1 MSILLIIAESDLAL
15 RHFYEGHAPIL
26 FPLERSPERASTRGW
41 NHEKIGVRGRGYRGG
56 VYRVCPRR
64 FSVRGA
70 SPSRAIPR
78 GRHDLTLRRF
88 TRARVTIKR
97 PSGTSTPL
105 SPPRPRLLN
114 RQHVLDPIGVVA
126 EMTPATIT
134 EQNFPA
140 VHLSCIF
147 GAAHFF
153 YAWVFFVISTSS
165 RCSALRLKIIRG
177 YACGLSVF
185 YLANL
190 KYPAAGRAHD
200 SMWEMPLPVLY
211 SLSAAA
217 LFGSCGFEN
226 VFARRS
232 QRNRK
237 KPSAGEPTPRA
248 STRSGGK
255 AKRK

>member
-1 MSILLIIAESDLAL
+1 
-15 RHFYEGHAPIL
+15 
-26 FPLERSPERASTRGW
+26 
-41 NHEKIGVRGRGYRGG
+41 
-56 VYRVCPRR
+56 
-64 FSVRGA
+64 
-70 SPSRAIPR
+70 
-78 GRHDLTLRRF
+78 
-88 TRARVTIKR
+88 
-97 PSGTSTPL
+97 
-105 SPPRPRLLN
+105 
-114 RQHVLDPIGVVA
+114 
-126 EMTPATIT
+126 MTPATIT

-153 YAWVFFVISTSS
+153 YAWVFFVLSTSS

-237 KPSAGEPTPRA
+237 KPSAGEPTPPRVDA
-248 STRSGGK
+248 VGRQGEAKVNERRDAATRGPST
-255 AKRK
+255 